1 MKVKNTTNTI
11 QEKLKQGADVPV
23 TTVSDKGDVKN
34 AEEVIEN
41 KQDADI
47 PEYVD
52 KLLKLYSNYAELAI
66 DAKGGVYVGGTKHST
81 TNKPILYQNPY
92 YKS

>member
-1 MKVKNTTNTI
+1 MKVKNTTNTA
-11 QEKLKQGADVPV
+11 QEELKRDADIPA
-23 TTVSDKGDVKN
+23 TTVSGKGEVKN
-34 AEEVIEN
+34 TEEVIGD

-47 PEYVD
+47 PAYAD

-66 DAKGGVYVGGTKHST
+66 DAKGGVYVGGTKHPT
-81 TNKPILYQNPY
+81 DNNPILYQNPY